1 MRIYLDVC
9 CLCRPFDEH
18 SQNKVSLESE
28 AVLAIIDHGQI
39 NSWILLTSEVADIEI
54 SRINDSDKRQRV
66 QLLFR
71 LLYPIVVVDDGI
83 EKRAVEL
90 EKMGFKAFDAL
101 HIACAEKGKADVF
114 LTTDDR
120 LLKRVFQNKGKL
132 KIQFKNPVIWLMEGF
147 QI

>member
-18 SQNKVSLESE
+18 SQNKIRLESE

-54 SRINDSDKRQRV
+54 SRIYDSDKRQRV
-66 QLLFR
+66 QLLFS

-83 EKRAVEL
+83 EKLAVEL

-101 HIACAEKGKADVF
+101 HIACAERGKADVF